1 MKIACVVGARPNFM
15 KIAPILEA
23 MKAYPKLEPVL
34 VHTGQHYDYEMSQV
48 FFDELEIPKPDVY
61 LGVGSGS
68 HAVQTAKIMMGFEE
82 TVSQHKPNA
91 ILVVGDVNSTLAC
104 ALVGAKF
111 CIPIIHV
118 EAGIRSF
125 DRTMPEEINRI
136 LTDVISDFLLTP
148 TEDANENLRK
158 EGIAKD
164 KTHLVGDVMVDTLMK
179 YREKASSNGILK
191 ELGLVKGSYALMTLH
206 RPSNVDVKANLAGIL
221 DALEEIQHS
230 IKIVLSIHP
239 RTRAKIKEF
248 EFEENLSDMKNMIIT
263 EPLGYIKFMGLMINA
278 KFVLTDSGGMQ
289 TETTVLN
296 IPCITMRENT
306 ERPETIRNGTNTLVG
321 NNTQLII
328 EECRKIL
335 EGNGK
340 SGSDPCIWDGHAAER
355 IAMIVDRNLQR
366 S

>member
-23 MKAYPKLEPVL
+23 MKTYPKIEPLL

-68 HAVQTAKIMMGFEE
+68 HAMQTAKIMIGFEE
-82 TVSQHKPNA
+82 TVNQHKPDA

-104 ALVGAKF
+104 ALVGAKL

-136 LTDVISDFLLTP
+136 LTDVISDFLLIP
-148 TEDANENLRK
+148 TEDANENLKK
-158 EGIAKD
+158 EGIAED
-164 KTHLVGDVMVDTLMK
+164 KIHIVGDVMIDTLMK
-179 YREKASSNGILK
+179 YKEKASSNEILQ

-206 RPSNVDVKANLAGIL
+206 RPANVDVKENLASIL
-221 DALEEIQHS
+221 NALEEIQRS
-230 IKIVLSIHP
+230 IKIVLSTHP
-239 RTRAKIKEF
+239 RTKAKIKEF
-248 EFEENLSDMKNMIIT
+248 ELEEKLLNMKNMEIT
-263 EPLGYIKFMGLMINA
+263 GPLSYIRFMGLMINA

-306 ERPETIRNGTNTLVG
+306 ERPETIRDGTNTLVG
-321 NNTQLII
+321 NDTQLII
-328 EECRKIL
+328 EECRKVL
-335 EGNGK
+335 GGKGK
-340 SGSDPCIWDGHAAER
+340 SGSYPSIWDGHVAER
-355 IAMIVDRNLQR
+355 VAIIINGSL
-366 S
+366 

>member
-15 KIAPILEA
+15 KIAPILVA
-23 MKAYPKLEPVL
+23 MKDYPKMEPIL
-34 VHTGQHYDYEMSQV
+34 IHTGQHYDYEMSQV

-61 LGVGSGS
+61 LCVGSGS
-68 HAVQTAKIMMGFEE
+68 HAVQTAKIMIGFEE
-82 TVSQHKPNA
+82 TINQYKPDA

-104 ALVGAKF
+104 ALVVAKL

-158 EGIAKD
+158 EGIAED

-179 YREKASSNGILK
+179 YKEKASSNEILQ
-191 ELGLVKGSYALMTLH
+191 ELGLVKGSYTLMTLH
-206 RPSNVDVKANLAGIL
+206 RPSNVDIKENLVGIL
-221 DALEEIQHS
+221 NGLEEIQHS

-239 RTRAKIKEF
+239 RTKVKIEEF
-248 EFEENLSDMKNMIIT
+248 DLEEKLSGMKNMVIT
-263 EPLGYIKFMGLMINA
+263 EPLGYIKFMGLMIKA

-289 TETTVLN
+289 TEATVLN
-296 IPCITMRENT
+296 IPCLTMRENT
-306 ERPETIRNGTNTLVG
+306 ERPETIRNGTNILVG
-321 NNTQLII
+321 NNTSLII
-328 EECRKIL
+328 EECQKIL
-335 EGNGK
+335 DGKGK
-340 SGSDPCIWDGHAAER
+340 SGSYPSIWDGHTAER
-355 IAMIVDRNLQR
+355 IVMTINSNL
-366 S
+366 